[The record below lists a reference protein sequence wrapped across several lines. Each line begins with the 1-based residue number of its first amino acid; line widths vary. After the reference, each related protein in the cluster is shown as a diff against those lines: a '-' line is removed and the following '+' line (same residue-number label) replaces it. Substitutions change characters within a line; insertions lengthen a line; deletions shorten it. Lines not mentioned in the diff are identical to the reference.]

1 MSFEERI
8 RSSVDQA
15 LGILVEQVRQHA
27 AEERDTA
34 VQAARAQ
41 AFADAEQAAVGRV
54 EDAEAR
60 VRATIEGIVAQRL
73 ADDRAVAA
81 REIRREVEAD
91 VAAKAAEKVSA
102 IETRMNLLLAEARSQ
117 AEQALKDSVAAAR
130 VREREV
136 ELAGVTRL
144 LEAVR
149 GLDGASSLSEVL
161 DALSLAAARE
171 AARAAVVV
179 LRGERIQG
187 WKLMGFG
194 QRDANPKSVD
204 LTLPEAGVIGMAVS
218 AARAVTTRDGQAAAA
233 GPGFQVLPADR
244 MGLAVPVIVGGRVV
258 AVVYGDSVTLDGHD
272 RGTPSG
278 WPEVIEVLARH
289 AGRCLEALAT
299 QKASKGATGTKAPVS
314 AIGTEA
320 APATTAAEGAAD
332 APGASMTSTNPPDE
346 SAARRFA
353 RLLVAE
359 IRLYHEPAV
368 DQGRREGNLLARLAP
383 EIEHARRVYEDQ
395 VPAGVRSRTDFFQLE
410 LIRTLA
416 GGDASLLGST
426 A

>member
-1 MSFEERI
+1 MSFEDRV

-15 LGILVEQVRQHA
+15 LGTLVEQVKQHA
-27 AEERDTA
+27 AEERDAA
-34 VQAARAQ
+34 VAAAREQ
-41 AFADAEQAAVGRV
+41 AFADAEQATVARV

-60 VRATIEGIVAQRL
+60 VRATIEDIVAQRL

-81 REIRREVEAD
+81 REIRREIEAD
-91 VAAKAAEKVSA
+91 LDAKSAEKVTA
-102 IETRMNLLLAEARSQ
+102 IETRMNLLLADARSQ

-161 DALSLAAARE
+161 DALALAAARE

-179 LRGERIQG
+179 LRGDRIQG
-187 WKLMGFG
+187 WKLAGFG
-194 QRDANPKSVD
+194 PRDANPKSVD
-204 LTLPEAGVIGMAVS
+204 LSLAEAGVIGMAVG

-233 GPGFQVLPADR
+233 GPGFQVLPVDR

-258 AVVYGDSVTLDGHD
+258 AVVYGDSVTLDGQD

-289 AGRCLEALAT
+289 AGRCLEALTT
-299 QKASKGATGTKAPVS
+299 QKQGAKTATGAKVAS
-314 AIGTEA
+314 GASGASGA
-320 APATTAAEGAAD
+320 AGAEGPAR
-332 APGASMTSTNPPDE
+332 STTNPPDT
-346 SAARRFA
+346 SAAKRVA
-353 RLLVAE
+353 RLLVSE

-368 DQGRREGNLLARLAP
+368 DEGRRQGNLLQRLAP
-383 EIEHARRVYEDQ
+383 EIEKARRLYEAQ
-395 VPAGVRSRTDFFQLE
+395 VPAMLRGETDFFQQE

-416 GGDASLLGST
+416 GGDASLLGNT